1 MATSCGGLSSFD
13 KTVLMAKH
21 KRPRTTPPL
30 RPKRSE
36 LAQSLIDP
44 LADDATP
51 RTGIDVEPL
60 FGALRIGALD
70 DHLDEIATL
79 VNARVAA
86 LNAVA
91 ELIAASRLKV
101 GDRVRLG
108 HNLRPLYLHGQA
120 ATVVARDGEKW
131 LVRLDEPIGRFTNA
145 DLRVYATQLEPEV
158 PSE

>member
-1 MATSCGGLSSFD
+1 M
-13 KTVLMAKH
+13 
-21 KRPRTTPPL
+21 
-30 RPKRSE
+30 
-36 LAQSLIDP
+36 AQSLVDP
-44 LADDATP
+44 LADDAAP

-60 FGALRIGALD
+60 FVALRIGTLD

-79 VNARVAA
+79 VNARIAA
-86 LNAVA
+86 INAVA

-101 GDRVRLG
+101 GDRVHLG
-108 HNLRPLYLHGQA
+108 HNLRPQYLHGQA

-145 DLRVYATQLEPEV
+145 DLRVYATQVEPEV

>member
-60 FGALRIGALD
+60 FVALRIGALD

-86 LNAVA
+86 LNAA
-91 ELIAASRLKV
+91 L
-101 GDRVRLG
+101 
-108 HNLRPLYLHGQA
+108 
-120 ATVVARDGEKW
+120 
-131 LVRLDEPIGRFTNA
+131 LDEPIGRFTNA
-145 DLRVYATQLEPEV
+145 DLRVYATQLGPEV

>member
-1 MATSCGGLSSFD
+1 M
-13 KTVLMAKH
+13 
-21 KRPRTTPPL
+21 
-30 RPKRSE
+30 
-36 LAQSLIDP
+36 AQSLVDP
-44 LADDATP
+44 LADDAAP

-60 FGALRIGALD
+60 FVALRIGTLD

-79 VNARVAA
+79 VNARIAA
-86 LNAVA
+86 INAVA
-91 ELIAASRLKV
+91 ELIAASQLKV
-101 GDRVRLG
+101 GDHVRLG
-108 HNLRPLYLHGQA
+108 HNLRPQYLHGQP

>member
-1 MATSCGGLSSFD
+1 MA
-13 KTVLMAKH
+13 H
-21 KRPRTTPPL
+21 
-30 RPKRSE
+30 
-36 LAQSLIDP
+36 SLVDP

-60 FGALRIGALD
+60 FVALRIGTLD
-70 DHLDEIATL
+70 DHLEEIATL
-79 VNARVAA
+79 VNARIAA
-86 LNAVA
+86 INAVA

-101 GDRVRLG
+101 GDRVHLG
-108 HNLRPLYLHGQA
+108 HNLRPQYLHGQA

-145 DLRVYATQLEPEV
+145 DLRVYATQVEPEV